1 MKVKF
6 NHRLLAVIIALLMVV
21 QLVPAALLVSAADE
35 NTHVLDAT
43 ADLTAM
49 AAGDKADGDT
59 EVIADY
65 FTITYSAKTK
75 IDGSEKTFDD
85 GYTATQRL
93 NFGGKT
99 NTSGMLNTVKFTTA
113 AAATVKIWWVSGG
126 DGRSFALYD
135 EAGQIIM
142 NTTDES
148 VKNSLYI
155 SKLELEAVGTY
166 YLGVPEGSNYL
177 FKLEVTEA
185 AEGGSE
191 EPAEPATLWDFRS
204 EEFAGQAE
212 WNGLQITSNNT
223 FKRHGDQYGMAIKD
237 GKITVP
243 VSGPSKVIVSVGYN
257 WDVTFPDGTQHRD
270 DTNSGDID
278 VVYEYTGEAGSV
290 VVTVGPDFTSYIKQI
305 EVKEIVPPATLWN
318 FRSEEFTGQ
327 AEWNGLQITSNNS
340 FKRHGDQYG
349 MAIKDGKITVPVSG
363 PSKVIVSVGY
373 NWDVTFPDGTQ
384 HRDDTNSGDIDV
396 VYEYTGE
403 AGSVVIT
410 VGPDFTSYIKQIEV
424 KEIVEPAT
432 YWDFRLDEYT
442 GQKEYNGLVI
452 EASQCNKHGATYG
465 LQISNGTVY
474 VPVPGPA
481 QISVAVGYNWD
492 ITFPDGT
499 QYADKTDS
507 GDITLVFNY
516 TGEAGMMPIA
526 VGNEF
531 TSYIKFIQV
540 DPKDVSEV
548 PQLDPNKIYVWDF
561 GAAVLE
567 GEEYVNMLTADEINS
582 WFADVEPGTT
592 GVNIAS
598 FVTADGLLR
607 FEDGGYPTT
616 HRLRSKNAA
625 LTRWDDK
632 SLTDAD
638 GNEYTGYIY
647 SNKSQDPSVYL
658 AIKVN
663 AGEKVTIVVGSNGGD
678 SLINFESPSGNVV
691 TAEYLSSGAK
701 AQTLTFYPTESGEY
715 RIYSTTEKL
724 VVARIIREATSD
736 ITVTGK
742 VEAPQ
747 GLKDYSVVFTN
758 TLSGAVYTADVKDG
772 TFSVTLKDG
781 YSYAMTLANANG
793 YVITSEETLTI
804 EKGATE
810 VTADITIEQVDLV
823 TVKGTLAG
831 LNEEML
837 GRLTIE
843 FKADTLY
850 IPEITVSGNAYTA
863 ILEKGVTY
871 ELVAHGINDYAI
883 VSEQTLC
890 YNEDTAADIVFQAKP
905 TYTVTVAPEGAT
917 LADLAEATF
926 TFTNLNEEG
935 YVYTFVG
942 AENIALRDGVYAVK
956 VTNSGRFV
964 QLLTSNVHINGAE
977 VTKTIRFTDDITEWD
992 FSDEDFTGTGGS
1004 FNGLLFSNGQKNKTY
1019 LLANTGT
1026 ISVPVNGP
1034 CKIVV
1039 SACYQYSFYFA
1050 SETEA
1055 SVEQKTGSTSQIDA
1069 FEFAYTGEAGYVE
1082 ITVLGQSYLTKI
1094 EIVQIVEFKDTVTVG
1109 AEGCDFTTI
1118 GAALNA
1124 IKAMDRP
1131 NNERVTIL
1139 IQPGNYE
1146 EMLVV
1151 DVPNVTLKNASEN
1164 PSIGLTNQG
1173 VDIEENAVRITWYYG
1188 HGYTYYSMGNDCK
1201 FHADI
1206 LEVNKE
1212 NGYPSFDNPGA
1223 GTTNGS
1229 YWNATVVI
1237 SADGFRAEGIIF
1249 ENSFNQYISAAAAL
1263 DVLIAQGSAK
1273 EGSVPR
1279 AELPFGS
1286 VAVQA
1291 YEYKERA
1298 AALAIANNCSEVYFE
1313 NCKFIGRQDTLYGGT
1328 GTTAAFY
1335 DCAIYGST
1343 DYIFGGMIAVFAKCD
1358 LVFNT
1363 SEHKNDTGY
1372 ITAAQQSSGRGYL
1385 MYNCTITSTI
1395 PGVDTASEFTSKPGY
1410 FGRPW
1415 TANTA
1420 EVVFYMTNIE
1430 ATCTN
1435 WYALGASLIRAEGWL
1450 STLSGESN
1458 MVGEFGTYEIALGVD
1473 NSANRV
1479 GWANVFETE
1488 FLADGTPITVEA
1500 FLGEWDAFAGKD
1512 MTIVMS
1518 TEKVDNAPKE
1528 EEPDQEV
1535 TITTEHDFNAL
1546 NDVDI
1551 GTTEDKAVIPEGTTF
1566 GKGFFTVVGKLTQ
1579 RYQESKGGVY
1589 AVEIAKNGTGAMQFT
1604 VKGIAQVTF
1613 VVSST
1618 GGSNTSAV
1626 ALINV
1631 ATGEVITN
1639 VEGLS
1644 EVSTTGATTL
1654 TYKDLPAGT
1663 YQLISPQSD
1672 YNRGFRLM
1680 TIHVEQT
1687 FTGPAPTGDFIS
1699 VIAATMLLSAMGIVA
1714 IVPNKKRFF

>member
-1 MKVKF
+1 MKTKF
-6 NHRLLAVIIALLMVV
+6 NHRLLAVIIAMLMVI
-21 QLVPAALLVSAADE
+21 QLVPTALLVSATDE

-49 AAGDKADGDT
+49 DAGAKADGDT
-59 EVIADY
+59 EVIGDY
-65 FTITYSAKTK
+65 FTITYSTKTK
-75 IDGSEKTFDD
+75 IDGSNKTFDD
-85 GYTATQRL
+85 GYAASQRV

-99 NTSGMLNTVKFTTA
+99 NVDGMLNTVKFTTS

-126 DGRSFALYD
+126 DGRSFAIYGED
-135 EAGQIIM
+135 GQILM
-142 NTTDES
+142 NTTEES

-155 SKLELEAVGTY
+155 STLELDAAGTY

-185 AEGGSE
+185 GEAGGTE

-204 EEFAGQAE
+204 EEFAGQAD

-223 FKRHGDQYGMAIKD
+223 FKRHGAQYGMAIKD
-237 GKITVP
+237 GTITVP
-243 VSGPSKVIVSVGYN
+243 VSGPSQIVVSVGYN

-278 VVYEYTGEAGSV
+278 VVYEHTGEAG
-290 VVTVGPDFTSYIKQI
+290 T
-305 EVKEIVPPATLWN
+305 
-318 FRSEEFTGQ
+318 
-327 AEWNGLQITSNNS
+327 
-340 FKRHGDQYG
+340 
-349 MAIKDGKITVPVSG
+349 
-363 PSKVIVSVGY
+363 
-373 NWDVTFPDGTQ
+373 
-384 HRDDTNSGDIDV
+384 
-396 VYEYTGE
+396 
-403 AGSVVIT
+403 VVIT

-442 GQKEYNGLVI
+442 GQKEYNGLTI
-452 EASQCNKHGATYG
+452 SASQCNKHGATYG
-465 LQISNGTVY
+465 LQISSGTIY

-507 GDITLVFNY
+507 GDITVVFNY
-516 TGEAGMMPIA
+516 TGEAGTVPIT
-526 VGNEF
+526 VGSEF

-548 PQLDPNKIYVWDF
+548 PALDPNKIYVWDF

-567 GEEYVNMLTADEINS
+567 GEQYVNMLTVDEINS
-582 WFADVEPGTT
+582 WFEAEPGST

-598 FVTADGLLR
+598 FTTADGLLR

-616 HRLRSKNAA
+616 HRLRTTNAA

-647 SNKSQDPSVYL
+647 SNKSQDATVYL

-663 AGEKVTIVVGSNGGD
+663 AGEKVTVVVGSNGGD
-678 SLINFESPSGNVV
+678 SLINFESPSGVV
-691 TAEYLSSGAK
+691 TTGQFLSSGAK
-701 AQTLTFYPTESGEY
+701 AQVLTFYPTESGEY
-715 RIYSTTEKL
+715 RVYSTTEKL
-724 VVARIIREATSD
+724 VVARITREATND

-742 VEAPQ
+742 VEAPE
-747 GLKDYSVVFTN
+747 GLAGYSVVFTN
-758 TLSGAVYTADVKDG
+758 TLSGAVYTAQVKDG
-772 TFSVTLKDG
+772 AYTVTLKDG
-781 YSYAMTLANANG
+781 YTYALTLADANG
-793 YVITSEETLTI
+793 YVITSADTLTI
-804 EKGATE
+804 EKGAAE
-810 VTADITIEQVDLV
+810 VTADITVEQVDLV
-823 TVKGTLAG
+823 TVTGTLAG
-831 LNEEML
+831 LNEELL
-837 GRLTIE
+837 GKLTIE

-850 IPEITVSGNAYTA
+850 TPEITVSGNTYTA

-871 ELVAHGINDYAI
+871 ELVACGINDYAI
-883 VSEQTLC
+883 VSDELVT
-890 YNEDTAADIVFQAKP
+890 YTEDTAADIVFQAKP
-905 TYTVTVAPEGAT
+905 TYTITIAPEGAT
-917 LADLAEATF
+917 LADLAEAAF

-935 YVYTFVG
+935 YVYTFTG
-942 AENIALRDGVYAVK
+942 TDNIALRDGVYAVK
-956 VTNSGRFV
+956 VTNSGKFV
-964 QLLTSNVHINGAE
+964 QLLTSNLKVNGADT
-977 VTKTIRFTDDITEWD
+977 TKTIRFTDDITEWD

-1004 FNGLLFSNGQKNKTY
+1004 FNGLLFSNGQKNKVY
-1019 LLANTGT
+1019 LLANAGT
-1026 ISVPVNGP
+1026 ISVPVSGP

-1039 SACYQYSFYFA
+1039 SACYQYSFCFA
-1050 SETEA
+1050 SEEEA

-1069 FEFAYTGEAGYVE
+1069 FEYVYTGEAGYVE
-1082 ITVLGQSYLTKI
+1082 ITVLGTSYLTKI

-1118 GAALNA
+1118 GAALEA
-1124 IKAMDRP
+1124 IRAMERS

-1164 PSIGLTNQG
+1164 PSIGLINQG

-1212 NGYPSFDNPGA
+1212 NGYPSFENPGA

-1249 ENSFNQYISAAAAL
+1249 ENSFNQYVSAAAAQ

-1286 VAVQA
+1286 TAVQA

-1298 AALAIANNCSEVYFE
+1298 AALAIANNCSEIYFE

-1335 DCAIYGST
+1335 DCSIYGST

-1385 MYNCTITSTI
+1385 MYNCTITSTT
-1395 PGVDTASEFTSKPGY
+1395 PGVDTASEYASKPGY

-1435 WYALGASLIRAEGWL
+1435 WYSLGASLIRADGWL
-1450 STLSGESN
+1450 STLSGESAL
-1458 MVGEFGTYEIALGVD
+1458 VGEYGTYEIALGVD
-1473 NSANRV
+1473 NSGSRV
-1479 GWANVFETE
+1479 GWANVFETA

-1528 EEPDQEV
+1528 DDGGDEDEPLV
-1535 TITTEHDFNAL
+1535 TITTEHDFNSL
-1546 NDVDI
+1546 TDVDL

-1566 GKGFFTVVGKLTQ
+1566 ANGFFTVVGKLTQ
-1579 RYQESKGGVY
+1579 RWQESKGGTY

-1604 VKGIAQVTF
+1604 VKGTAQVTF

-1631 ATGEVITN
+1631 ATGEIMTN

-1644 EVSTTGATTL
+1644 EVSTTSATTL

-1687 FTGPAPTGDFIS
+1687 YTGPAPTGDFIG
-1699 VIAATMLLSAMGIVA
+1699 VIVAALLLSAMGIVA
-1714 IVPNKKRFF
+1714 IVPNKKNLF

>member
-21 QLVPAALLVSAADE
+21 QLVPAALLVSATDG

-59 EVIADY
+59 EVIGDY
-65 FTITYSAKTK
+65 FTITYSEKTK
-75 IDGSEKTFDD
+75 IDGSNKTFDD
-85 GYTATQRL
+85 GYTASQRL

-99 NTSGMLNTVKFTTA
+99 NTNGMLNTVKFTTA

-126 DGRSFALYD
+126 EGRSFAIYD
-135 EAGQIIM
+135 EAGQILM

-155 SKLELEAVGTY
+155 SELQLETAGTY

-191 EPAEPATLWDFRS
+191 DPAEPATLWDFRS
-204 EEFAGQAE
+204 AEFE
-212 WNGLQITSNNT
+212 
-223 FKRHGDQYGMAIKD
+223 
-237 GKITVP
+237 
-243 VSGPSKVIVSVGYN
+243 
-257 WDVTFPDGTQHRD
+257 
-270 DTNSGDID
+270 
-278 VVYEYTGEAGSV
+278 
-290 VVTVGPDFTSYIKQI
+290 
-305 EVKEIVPPATLWN
+305 
-318 FRSEEFTGQ
+318 GQ

-349 MAIKDGKITVPVSG
+349 LAMKDGIITVPVSG
-363 PSKVIVSVGY
+363 PSQIIVSVGY

-384 HRDDTNSGDIDV
+384 YRDDTNPGDIDV
-396 VYEYTGE
+396 IYEHTGE
-403 AGSVVIT
+403 AGTVDIT

-424 KEIVEPAT
+424 KEIVPPAT

-499 QYADKTDS
+499 QYSDKTDS

-598 FVTADGLLR
+598 FETADGLLR

-678 SLINFESPSGNVV
+678 SLINFESPSGVV
-691 TAEYLSSGAK
+691 TTGQFLSSGSK
-701 AQTLTFYPTESGEY
+701 AQVLTFYPAESGEY

-724 VVARIIREATSD
+724 VVARITREAFPEVAVTG
-736 ITVTGK
+736 TVT
-742 VEAPQ
+742 APE
-747 GLKDYSVVFTN
+747 GLADYSVIFTN
-758 TLSGAVYTADVKDG
+758 SLSGMVHTAQVKNG
-772 TFSVTLKDG
+772 AYSVILQEG
-781 YSYAMTLANANG
+781 YYLMTLANANG
-793 YVITSEETLTI
+793 YVITSVQVNIGGSETTATDTLSI

-850 IPEITVSGNAYTA
+850 IPEITVEGNSYIA

-871 ELVAHGINDYAI
+871 ELVAYGINDYAI
-883 VSEQTLC
+883 VSEQTVC
-890 YNEDTAADIVFQAKP
+890 YNEDAAADIVFQAKP
-905 TYTVTVAPEGAT
+905 TYTVTIAPEGAT

-926 TFTNLNEEG
+926 TFTNLKEEG

-942 AENIALRDGVYAVK
+942 TENIALRDGVYAVK
-956 VTNSGRFV
+956 VTNAGAFV
-964 QLLTSNVHINGAE
+964 QLLTSNVHVNGADI
-977 VTKTIRFTDDITEWD
+977 TKTIRFTDDITEWD

-1039 SACYQYSFYFA
+1039 SACYKYSFYFA

-1055 SVEQKTGSTSQIDA
+1055 SVAQETGSTSQIDA
-1069 FEFAYTGEAGYVE
+1069 FEFVYTGEAGYVE

-1298 AALAIANNCSEVYFE
+1298 AALAIANNCSEIYFE

-1458 MVGEFGTYEIALGVD
+1458 LVGEFGTYEIALGVD
-1473 NSANRV
+1473 NAANRV

-1528 EEPDQEV
+1528 EEPDPEV
-1535 TITTEHDFNAL
+1535 TITTEHDFNSL
-1546 NDVDI
+1546 NDVNI
-1551 GTTEDKAVIPEGTTF
+1551 GSTEDKAVIPEGTTF
-1566 GKGFFTVVGKLTQ
+1566 AKGFFTVIGKLTQ

-1589 AVEIAKNGTGAMQFT
+1589 AVEIAKNGQGAMQFT
-1604 VKGIAQVTF
+1604 VKGTAQVTF

-1631 ATGEVITN
+1631 ATGEIIAN

-1644 EVSTTGATTL
+1644 EVSTTAATTL

-1687 FTGPAPTGDFIS
+1687 ITGPAPTGDFIS
-1699 VIAATMLLSAMGIVA
+1699 VVAATLLLSAMGIVA